1 MSTRELH
8 QLRTHAE
15 QQAALPSTP
24 SGEQQLWRRIAGEV
38 AAYERAHVLAPIAP
52 GACSVCR
59 ETNGRHRS
67 LANGRFVH
75 EHDESEG
82 LLW

>member
-15 QQAALPSTP
+15 QQAVLPSSSP
-24 SGEQQLWRRIAGEV
+24 DEQKVWRRIAGEV
-38 AAYERAHVLAPIAP
+38 AAYERAHASPTPPA

-59 ETNGRHRS
+59 ERGGRHRS